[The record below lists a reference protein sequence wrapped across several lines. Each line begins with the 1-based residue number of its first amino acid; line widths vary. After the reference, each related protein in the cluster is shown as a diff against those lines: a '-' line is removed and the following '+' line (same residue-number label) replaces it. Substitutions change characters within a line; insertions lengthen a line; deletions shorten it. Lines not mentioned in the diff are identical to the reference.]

1 MSVRL
6 DRHLGAQR
14 GIVSVVIMNVVI
26 MNVVI
31 VSVGTLA
38 LRVSTNGRDASV
50 RTYSHLVSSE

>member
-14 GIVSVVIMNVVI
+14 GIVSVVI